1 MYIRKQHTD
10 LLLEQESKQ
19 APLKCQ
25 QLCLQDQGIS
35 RGKCGIGIRF
45 RMLICGMLFKW
56 KRFNTLTKV
65 KATYILSQMFVHPYL
80 NNTSIL

>member
-25 QLCLQDQGIS
+25 QLCLQDQSTS
-35 RGKCGIGIRF
+35 RWKRGIGIGF
-45 RMLICGMLFKW
+45 RMLICAMLFKW

-65 KATYILSQMFVHPYL
+65 KAMYIFLHKFVHPYL
-80 NNTSIL
+80 NNKSIL